1 MALRYSA
8 WYPLTPDAIDANAP
22 AAGGVFEV
30 RVYGPLLVYTKGRSA
45 MVLYGAALSDA
56 NLHLYTDLP
65 LVLTAGRNTG
75 IKGGSH
81 LRFPKR
87 TPMTNLLVTML
98 DKAGVKGVESLGD
111 SKGRLSLPA

>member
-45 MVLYGAALSDA
+45 MVLYGATEKREPTLRGALRTLGDRG
-56 NLHLYTDLP
+56 LP
-65 LVLTAGRNTG
+65 ATAKTA
-75 IKGGSH
+75 IGSH
-81 LRFPKR
+81 PVYFRTAPSKEPKQDLQKRLDDFEMRFGGYPVG
-87 TPMTNLLVTML
+87 NL
-98 DKAGVKGVESLGD
+98 
-111 SKGRLSLPA
+111 